1 MGRLVGPLGHSK
13 FILIAAGVV
22 LFLSAGVGC
31 SFIAL
36 IFVSFALTGGI
47 EHGMDFKLGLGHANG
62 LWVVVYL
69 LGFMCKF
76 VVQFDADVV
85 EGHRCYVFFL
95 LLLSVPLDPPVVHDH
110 LFFLYEFDVLLL
122 ELQGRGSVLLLHIF
136 EGGLVEGHG

>member
-1 MGRLVGPLGHSK
+1 MGRLVGPFSHSK

-31 SFIAL
+31 SFVAL
-36 IFVSFALTGGI
+36 IFVPFALAGGI
-47 EHGMDFKLGLGHANG
+47 EHGMDFELGLGHADG
-62 LWVVVYL
+62 LGVVVYL

-85 EGHRCYVFFL
+85 EGHGRYVFFL
-95 LLLSVPLDPPVVHDH
+95 LLLSVSLDSPVVHDH

-122 ELQGRGSVLLLHIF
+122 ELQGWGSVLLLHMF
-136 EGGLVEGHG
+136 EGGLVKRHG